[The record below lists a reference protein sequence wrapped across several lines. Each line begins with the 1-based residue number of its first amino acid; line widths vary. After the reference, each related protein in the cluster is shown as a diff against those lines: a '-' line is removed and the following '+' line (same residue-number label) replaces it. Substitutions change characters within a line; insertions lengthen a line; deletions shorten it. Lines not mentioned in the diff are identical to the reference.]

1 ASRSTGG
8 QPSSG
13 RKSSRNWPST
23 CFRLSARYWLRSA
36 TAAWGWL
43 VAGIIDKEPPHRLE
57 EDLGILPVLCLFPG
71 SGCVGCSGMLE
82 GLCDR
87 LSIGVAAGEQE
98 DPLLGLLQVG
108 VAAFEQADALF
119 VARE

>member
-1 ASRSTGG
+1 
-8 QPSSG
+8 
-13 RKSSRNWPST
+13 
-23 CFRLSARYWLRSA
+23 
-36 TAAWGWL
+36 
-43 VAGIIDKEPPHRLE
+43 
-57 EDLGILPVLCLFPG
+57 FPG

-119 VARE
+119 VARERLFQAQLPVFQLPDNAFQLCQGFLEGKRVAGRVAHVSSRRAAGAQGWGSATVCSTRLIT